1 MSESIQIK
9 VNGREPDVVWVND
22 KAYKRMWSVELQCR
36 NTTVALNEQI
46 KSLKE
51 HAERWEQRCHDAEA
65 RAANMARATSFEME
79 VVGDEIR
86 EIKLGNGQVFV
97 PKPVSSGRFDVR
109 SFTRDGENKVT
120 RIELFNGQV
129 FMPKPESDVAG
140 KLLRELDRLEK
151 KCRVDVLTEM
161 LNKAKA
167 EYIVSGGIFKG

>member
-1 MSESIQIK
+1 MNEKIEIK
-9 VNGREPDVVWVND
+9 VTGVAPGVVWIND
-22 KAYKRMWSVELQCR
+22 QPYRRKWLMEQQYE
-36 NTTVALNEQI
+36 NEIVALRAQV
-46 KSLKE
+46 KSL
-51 HAERWEQRCHDAEA
+51 EQYSRDLKAS
-65 RAANMARATSFEME
+65 AANMARATSFEME

-109 SFTRDGENKVT
+109 SFTRSDENKVT

-129 FMPKPESDVAG
+129 FIPKPESDVAG
-140 KLLRELDRLEK
+140 KLLRELDELEK
-151 KCRVDVLTEM
+151 KSRVDVLTEM